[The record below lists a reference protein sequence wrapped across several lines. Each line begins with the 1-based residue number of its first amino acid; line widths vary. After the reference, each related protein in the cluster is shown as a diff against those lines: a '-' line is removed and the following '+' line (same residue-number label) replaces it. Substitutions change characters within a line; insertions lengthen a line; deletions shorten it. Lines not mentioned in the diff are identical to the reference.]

1 MMWLRVSIL
10 VIILA
15 GCSEESSDKSST
27 CNDLKTKVV
36 NLEKEVASHVSF
48 DENDS
53 SNLMKAYANFA
64 NACPEDSIVPEY
76 LVRRADL
83 LRGAGKFHESIHLFK
98 AIHDGYP
105 HYENRALCAFI
116 IGYIYD
122 TELGDY
128 EMAKKYYNGVID
140 LHPKS
145 KEAKLATISLKHLGR
160 SPEDLVHQFQKDN
173 SNLEN

>member
-15 GCSEESSDKSST
+15 GCSGESPDVSST
-27 CNDLKTKVV
+27 CTDLKTKVV

-53 SNLMKAYANFA
+53 SNLMKAYANFT

-83 LRGAGKFHESIHLFK
+83 LRGLVNFMSRSI
-98 AIHDGYP
+98 Y
-105 HYENRALCAFI
+105 
-116 IGYIYD
+116 
-122 TELGDY
+122 
-128 EMAKKYYNGVID
+128 
-140 LHPKS
+140 
-145 KEAKLATISLKHLGR
+145 LKQYMMVTRIMRIER
-160 SPEDLVHQFQKDN
+160 SVHF
-173 SNLEN
+173 